1 MCYTNTNTSNPLD
14 KIPYFWH
21 RHCTSIVFAIS
32 KVLFLVPSFVPL
44 SPDLYLK
51 KLSTRQLQGSSAA
64 EAFRE
69 NQSQT
74 QQKSLLS
81 QAPANS
87 ELLSS
92 FFLLSISFDQ
102 KCKTWNFFLRT
113 FARSID
119 NLFRVTLSI
128 DWSPLVVFVPDR

>member
-1 MCYTNTNTSNPLD
+1 
-14 KIPYFWH
+14 
-21 RHCTSIVFAIS
+21 VFAIS
-32 KVLFLVPSFVPL
+32 KVLFLVPSVVPL

-64 EAFRE
+64 AFRE

-87 ELLSS
+87 ELLSLSS

-113 FARSID
+113 FARSIV